1 VRGNLIRKSEIA
13 ELVPSEARN
22 LAPGC
27 FGFASQLYSQRQS
40 SSLERGKNMPRSL
53 RIGTDGRG
61 IYKTIDGITR
71 YSLNLI
77 RNPSAIDNMQ

>member
-40 SSLERGKNMPRSL
+40 SSLERGKNMKICLALYDIKPRKN
-53 RIGTDGRG
+53 T
-61 IYKTIDGITR
+61 
-71 YSLNLI
+71 
-77 RNPSAIDNMQ
+77 